1 MDNRDEIGS
10 GGKTER
16 AIFILSG
23 LIMGGLGSYLAW
35 VSYGWTENHI
45 KFEYK
50 YVWICVTACLAF
62 FMLRGAYYALFRRQR
77 KRRFDLETT
86 RVVGEY

>member
-1 MDNRDEIGS
+1 MSNHHQVGS

-16 AIFILSG
+16 TLFVLSG

-35 VSYGWTENHI
+35 LSYGWTASHI
-45 KFEYK
+45 KFDNK
-50 YVWICVTACLAF
+50 YVWICITACLAF

-77 KRRFDLETT
+77 RRKFDLETT